1 MTTLPPSLLAATA
14 TALAAADQ
22 RAALPLD
29 SPSES
34 AVLAVLST
42 LPNVA
47 ATARDEDP
55 TAPSCRLMEIVDR
68 EDRAVAAGVRSALD
82 AAGVEHWTA
91 GRRLHVSIPS
101 LLAAASREALSAALF
116 AVAAAWT
123 ALAGLGAR
131 AEADARSGTLTLT
144 TSPGPHASA
153 RHVVAPGWQAR
164 ATADVVEE
172 ARAALSLP
180 AWGLDALSAAWRA
193 RAGAEAVCMVRRGI
207 FQGSTFL
214 PADNFTTAP
223 AVPTVP
229 ALCFAVRL
237 AAPPAVYALT
247 AATCEASVEAL
258 VERAAQ
264 ALGLPAPSPPAPPA
278 RDDRRPLRART
289 ASL

>member
-1 MTTLPPSLLAATA
+1 MTTLPPPLLAATA

-207 FQGSTFL
+207 FRGTEFHA
-214 PADNFTTAP
+214 ADDFAGVG
-223 AVPTVP
+223 VPTVP

>member
-55 TAPSCRLMEIVDR
+55 TAPSCRLMEIIDR

-123 ALAGLGAR
+123 ALTGLGAR

-153 RHVVAPGWQAR
+153 RHVVAPGWAAR
-164 ATADVVEE
+164 PPAEVVEE

-193 RAGAEAVCMVRRGI
+193 RAGTEAVCMVRKGI
-207 FQGSTFL
+207 FRGTEFHA
-214 PADNFTTAP
+214 ADDFAGVG
-223 AVPTVP
+223 APTVP